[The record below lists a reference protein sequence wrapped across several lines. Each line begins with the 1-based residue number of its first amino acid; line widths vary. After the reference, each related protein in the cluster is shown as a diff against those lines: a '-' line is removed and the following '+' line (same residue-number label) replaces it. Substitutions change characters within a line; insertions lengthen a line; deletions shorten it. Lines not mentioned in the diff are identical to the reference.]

1 MAIEKQYILKNKGAD
16 AYTTGNPITSA
27 DLINIRTNTL
37 AVGLTVGEVK
47 LDNQLGRVSGFD
59 APLTFTQ
66 YTVVG
71 DKVAGGYHRLEIN
84 VATQPTVDG
93 GQLVSGAVFIANTPM
108 EMIIESPDGI
118 RVQFF
123 FLKGAV

>member
-1 MAIEKQYILKNKGAD
+1 MAVEKQYILKNKGAG

-37 AVGLTVGEVK
+37 ANSLSVGEVK

-59 APLTFTQ
+59 TALTFTN
-66 YTVVG
+66 YNVIG
-71 DKVAGGYHRLEIN
+71 DKVAGGYHRLQIN
-84 VATQPTVDG
+84 AATEPTVTNG
-93 GQLVSGAVFIANTPM
+93 IKVAGATFTASTNM

-118 RVQFF
+118 KIQYF